1 MASAVFAWFSHAA
14 FQPIQS
20 GLNMLRPLLFLF
32 VLVFTARAAD
42 LRLEHIAARVRSH
55 HPMLKAAR
63 MAVEEARGRQL
74 GSGRLANPTLETSFQ
89 NESRTSPRTML
100 FGIDQS
106 FPVTK
111 RLTLEKQLSSQL
123 VTAAELEVRDAERR
137 LIAQARE
144 HAVQILALQQQRILR
159 QQQRELAL
167 KLSDFA
173 KSRAAQGEISPLD
186 AAQAQVD
193 AQRLILEAKKL
204 ETQHTSLLGA
214 LKPMLGIA
222 PQESLVLLGTLPALV
237 MPGLLPWQRRAD
249 FQLAQTKITAAHTD
263 AALAKSKRMQDVS
276 AGFFASRENQGQ
288 PDGRREDTGF
298 VGFRFSIPLP
308 FWNRNQGEIAE
319 KTATAE
325 RQRLEAEALGKQIAS
340 EADTARREMQANAD
354 LARETRDTLL
364 PLVIEQTQ
372 KLEQAY
378 QTGQTD
384 LLILLRARDQR
395 LQLESAVLD
404 AARDFHLAR
413 IRYESATGATTP

>member
-1 MASAVFAWFSHAA
+1 
-14 FQPIQS
+14 
-20 GLNMLRPLLFLF
+20 MLRPLLFLF
-32 VLVFTARAAD
+32 VFVFTARAAE

-63 MAVEEARGRQL
+63 VAVEEARGRQL

-167 KLSDFA
+167 KLSEFA
-173 KSRAAQGEISPLD
+173 KSRAAKGELSPLD

-222 PQESLVLLGTLPALV
+222 PQDSLVLLGTLPALV
-237 MPGLLPWQRRAD
+237 MPGLSPWQHRAD
-249 FQLAQTKITAAHTD
+249 FQLAQTKITAAQTD

-319 KTATAE
+319 KAATAE

-413 IRYESATGATTP
+413 IRYEAATGATTP

>member
-32 VLVFTARAAD
+32 VFVFTARAAE
-42 LRLEHIAARVRSH
+42 LRLEHITARVRSH

-167 KLSDFA
+167 KPSEFA
-173 KSRAAQGEISPLD
+173 KSR
-186 AAQAQVD
+186 
-193 AQRLILEAKKL
+193 
-204 ETQHTSLLGA
+204 
-214 LKPMLGIA
+214 
-222 PQESLVLLGTLPALV
+222 
-237 MPGLLPWQRRAD
+237 
-249 FQLAQTKITAAHTD
+249 
-263 AALAKSKRMQDVS
+263 S
-276 AGFFASRENQGQ
+276 A
-288 PDGRREDTGF
+288 
-298 VGFRFSIPLP
+298 
-308 FWNRNQGEIAE
+308 
-319 KTATAE
+319 
-325 RQRLEAEALGKQIAS
+325 
-340 EADTARREMQANAD
+340 
-354 LARETRDTLL
+354 
-364 PLVIEQTQ
+364 
-372 KLEQAY
+372 
-378 QTGQTD
+378 
-384 LLILLRARDQR
+384 
-395 LQLESAVLD
+395 
-404 AARDFHLAR
+404 
-413 IRYESATGATTP
+413 